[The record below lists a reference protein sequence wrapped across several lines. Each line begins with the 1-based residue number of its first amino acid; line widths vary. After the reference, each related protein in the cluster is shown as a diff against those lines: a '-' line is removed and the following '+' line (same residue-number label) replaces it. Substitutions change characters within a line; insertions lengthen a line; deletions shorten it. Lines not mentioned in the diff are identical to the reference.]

1 MLSVDQEQEL
11 EQKRISEQEA
21 QSSTPQSITPESKR
35 RRRSSAASN
44 MGKELSADQKAI
56 VKMYVTRDAGDGNIK
71 CCYCAKEITSRNV
84 DRWASHLRGCV
95 KTPDDIKAQIQP
107 FRGAASPTN
116 SNTTAR
122 AAPQTV
128 KTDVA
133 TNVAAAA
140 PSVPATIPVVAPVPT
155 PNPMGTG
162 YNEVFKVHVSKDYMK
177 FNAAHFIAYKG
188 FREKLHGHNYRLAV
202 TITGQVG
209 PDGYVVDFGEIKK
222 ISRVICKDLN
232 ESFLVPMNSDAL
244 KISFDGTNVHI
255 LTEDMAK
262 FSFPKADCSLLPIVH
277 SSAEELAIYIVR
289 GCNLLAFVTIE
300 METCCSCLCPL
311 FRATNS
317 LTHSRSLHSWI
328 AACGRSR

>member
-1 MLSVDQEQEL
+1 MLSVDQEQE
-11 EQKRISEQEA
+11 QKKITEQEVLTG
-21 QSSTPQSITPESKR
+21 SPTPQSTTPECK
-35 RRRSSAASN
+35 RRRSSFAGSN
-44 MGKELSADQKAI
+44 MGKELSAEQKTI
-56 VKMYVTRDAGDGNIK
+56 VKMYVTRDVGDGNIK

-95 KTPDDIKAQIQP
+95 KTPDDVKTQIQP
-107 FRGAASPTN
+107 LRNAASSPSASTN
-116 SNTTAR
+116 SNATAVR
-122 AAPQTV
+122 AGPQVV

-133 TNVAAAA
+133 TNAVAAAT
-140 PSVPATIPVVAPVPT
+140 SVPTTIPVVAPVPT
-155 PNPMGTG
+155 PNPMGSD

-277 SSAEELAIYIVR
+277 SSAEELAIYISNQLIDAFTLVALLDRGVR
-289 GCNLLAFVTIE
+289 KIEVSISEANQQFASYERTILA
-300 METCCSCLCPL
+300 
-311 FRATNS
+311 
-317 LTHSRSLHSWI
+317 
-328 AACGRSR
+328 

>member
-1 MLSVDQEQEL
+1 
-11 EQKRISEQEA
+11 
-21 QSSTPQSITPESKR
+21 
-35 RRRSSAASN
+35 
-44 MGKELSADQKAI
+44 MGKELTADQKAI
-56 VKMYVTRDAGDGNIK
+56 AKMYVSRGVAEGCVK
-71 CCYCAKEITSRNV
+71 CCYCDKEITSRNV

-95 KTPDDIKAQIQP
+95 KTPDDVKAQIQP
-107 FRGAASPTN
+107 FRANESSPSAATS
-116 SNTTAR
+116 
-122 AAPQTV
+122 
-128 KTDVA
+128 
-133 TNVAAAA
+133 
-140 PSVPATIPVVAPVPT
+140 T
-155 PNPMGTG
+155 P
-162 YNEVFKVHVSKDYMK
+162 VFKVHVSKDYMK

-277 SSAEELAIYIVR
+277 SSAEELAIYISNQLIDAFTLVALLER
-289 GCNLLAFVTIE
+289 GARKIEVSISEANQQFASYERTILA
-300 METCCSCLCPL
+300 
-311 FRATNS
+311 
-317 LTHSRSLHSWI
+317 
-328 AACGRSR
+328 

>member
-1 MLSVDQEQEL
+1 
-11 EQKRISEQEA
+11 
-21 QSSTPQSITPESKR
+21 
-35 RRRSSAASN
+35 
-44 MGKELSADQKAI
+44 MGKELSAEQKTI
-56 VKMYVTRDAGDGNIK
+56 VKMYVTRDVGDGNIK

-95 KTPDDIKAQIQP
+95 KTPDDVKTQIQP
-107 FRGAASPTN
+107 LRNAASSPSASTN
-116 SNTTAR
+116 SNATA
-122 AAPQTV
+122 
-128 KTDVA
+128 
-133 TNVAAAA
+133 
-140 PSVPATIPVVAPVPT
+140 
-155 PNPMGTG
+155 
-162 YNEVFKVHVSKDYMK
+162 VFKVHVSKDYMK

-277 SSAEELAIYIVR
+277 SSAEELAIYISNQLIDAFTLVALLDRGVR
-289 GCNLLAFVTIE
+289 KIEVSISEANQQFASYERTILA
-300 METCCSCLCPL
+300 
-311 FRATNS
+311 
-317 LTHSRSLHSWI
+317 
-328 AACGRSR
+328 

>member
-1 MLSVDQEQEL
+1 MLSVNQKL
-11 EQKRISEQEA
+11 EQKLIPEQNDQNCA
-21 QSSTPQSITPESKR
+21 SQAMTPESKR
-35 RRRSSAASN
+35 RKRTSAGSN
-44 MGKELSADQKAI
+44 TGKELTVDQKAV
-56 VKMYVTRDAGDGNIK
+56 VKMYVTRDSADGVK

-107 FRGAASPTN
+107 TRGAATSPSE
-116 SNTTAR
+116 SNTSIPLHTGFQTR
-122 AAPQTV
+122 KTEVMSTSDTGAPT
-128 KTDVA
+128 
-133 TNVAAAA
+133 
-140 PSVPATIPVVAPVPT
+140 TIPMAP
-155 PNPMGTG
+155 NLMGSS

-222 ISRVICKDLN
+222 ISRVICSDLN

-262 FSFPKADCSLLPIVH
+262 FSFPKGDCSLLPIVH
-277 SSAEELAIYIVR
+277 SSAEELAIYISNQLIDAFTLVALLDRGVR
-289 GCNLLAFVTIE
+289 KIEVSISEANQQFAAYERTI
-300 METCCSCLCPL
+300 
-311 FRATNS
+311 FA
-317 LTHSRSLHSWI
+317 
-328 AACGRSR
+328 

>member
-1 MLSVDQEQEL
+1 MLSVNHEL
-11 EQKRISEQEA
+11 EQKLITEQEDQGYA
-21 QSSTPQSITPESKR
+21 SQSITPE
-35 RRRSSAASN
+35 N
-44 MGKELSADQKAI
+44 QKAV
-56 VKMYVTRDAGDGNIK
+56 VKMYVMRDSAGGVK
-71 CCYCAKEITSRNV
+71 CCYCGKEITARNV

-95 KTPDDIKAQIQP
+95 KTPDDVKAQIQP
-107 FRGAASPTN
+107 TRGAATPPSETSILLPVQSVYQTG
-116 SNTTAR
+116 NTEIITAP
-122 AAPQTV
+122 ANAIQ
-128 KTDVA
+128 
-133 TNVAAAA
+133 
-140 PSVPATIPVVAPVPT
+140 ATIPINHT
-155 PNPMGTG
+155 SNLIGSS

-222 ISRVICKDLN
+222 ISRVICSDLN

-277 SSAEELAIYIVR
+277 SSAEELATYISNQLIDAFTLVALLNRGVR
-289 GCNLLAFVTIE
+289 KIEVSISEANQQFATYERTILA
-300 METCCSCLCPL
+300 
-311 FRATNS
+311 
-317 LTHSRSLHSWI
+317 
-328 AACGRSR
+328 